1 MEKAEK
7 RSRVPELIKLAA
19 GPITFLAVYLVPL
32 EGLSYEGQ
40 VVLATLGWAAAWWLL
55 QPIPWAITSLL
66 PLVIFPVLGVMSIGR
81 TTSLYGQNLFFW
93 LLGLIMFGYALKKH
107 GLANRIALH
116 FLGLK
121 GVGNSTAKLIFMFM
135 LSTGI
140 LSMFA
145 SDAAVAAMMIPIA
158 ISLYAYVSQV
168 TGATESKGRSA
179 LASFLVLGVVYASQ
193 AGGVGSIAGLPANAV
208 VVSLVDNLTDRSI
221 GWFNWMMVGVPLFLI
236 EIVCF
241 YGLLRYFFPPEVS
254 TIPGGQEF
262 IRGEIQKL
270 GKMSR
275 GEVNVLIVFMIM
287 LFLFTMPA
295 VVTLVVGGG
304 HPVAQY
310 LRGAVPIWVV
320 PPLVLILLFLLPVNF
335 EKGEGTLVWR
345 DVAEHASWNIIF
357 LVTGAVGM
365 TEALAEFGFM
375 EFVQGVLTD
384 FSLGSV
390 TLPVVAAV
398 VTAISTNIV
407 SGTAAAT
414 LFASI
419 FIPVADQLG
428 VNPATIGML
437 IANASVGILFPWSG
451 ALAATAFASG
461 HVDLKEMIKVGLV
474 ATVLIVFITLA
485 INLLFAPIF

>member
-1 MEKAEK
+1 
-7 RSRVPELIKLAA
+7 
-19 GPITFLAVYLVPL
+19 
-32 EGLSYEGQ
+32 
-40 VVLATLGWAAAWWLL
+40 
-55 QPIPWAITSLL
+55 
-66 PLVIFPVLGVMSIGR
+66 
-81 TTSLYGQNLFFW
+81 
-93 LLGLIMFGYALKKH
+93 
-107 GLANRIALH
+107 
-116 FLGLK
+116 
-121 GVGNSTAKLIFMFM
+121 
-135 LSTGI
+135 
-140 LSMFA
+140 
-145 SDAAVAAMMIPIA
+145 
-158 ISLYAYVSQV
+158 
-168 TGATESKGRSA
+168 
-179 LASFLVLGVVYASQ
+179 
-193 AGGVGSIAGLPANAV
+193 
-208 VVSLVDNLTDRSI
+208 
-221 GWFNWMMVGVPLFLI
+221 MMVGVPLFLI

-275 GEVNVLIVFMIM
+275 GEVNVLIVFAIM

-345 DVAEHASWNIIF
+345 DVAEHANWNIIF

-375 EFVQGVLTD
+375 EFIQGALEG

-419 FIPVADQLG
+419 FIPVADLDVIRVAGDQILG
-428 VNPATIGML
+428 AESRQKL
-437 IANASVGILFPWSG
+437 RK
-451 ALAATAFASG
+451 AAII
-461 HVDLKEMIKVGLV
+461 VV
-474 ATVLIVFITLA
+474 AITLGERQRPQTVHAAAA
-485 INLLFAPIF
+485 IGAVVWTFIQRQKGIPSRAAAIAGSN